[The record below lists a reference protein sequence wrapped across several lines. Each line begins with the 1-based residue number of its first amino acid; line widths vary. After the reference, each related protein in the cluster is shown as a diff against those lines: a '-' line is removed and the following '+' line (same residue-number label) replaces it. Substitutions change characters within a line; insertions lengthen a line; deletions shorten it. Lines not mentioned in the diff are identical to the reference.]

1 MDKFLDFLNSWSV
14 IAVII
19 GLVFIGFSK
28 AVISIFRMGVT
39 YKSNLASRS
48 ELKDF
53 EAEMR
58 KDMRSYATQIQKSVT
73 DACMRVID
81 TKLRDVE
88 NVQET
93 ATEIKLLKNELE
105 LEIKHALEK
114 YDEIKSVGDSVR
126 ALNNKVTRME
136 YKDSTSNVARRT
148 EK

>member
-1 MDKFLDFLNSWSV
+1 MDKILDFLNSWSV
-14 IAVII
+14 IAVVI

-48 ELKDF
+48 ELREF

-81 TKLRDVE
+81 AKLRDVE

-126 ALNNKVTRME
+126 ALSNKVTRME
-136 YKDSTSNVARRT
+136 YKDSTSNTARRT

>member
-1 MDKFLDFLNSWSV
+1 MDKILDFLNSWSV
-14 IAVII
+14 IAVVI

-48 ELKDF
+48 ELREF
-53 EAEMR
+53 EADMR

-81 TKLRDVE
+81 AKLRDVE

-126 ALNNKVTRME
+126 ALSNKVTRME
-136 YKDSTSNVARRT
+136 YKDSTSNTARRT

>member
-14 IAVII
+14 IAVVI
-19 GLVFIGFSK
+19 GLVLIGFSK
-28 AVISIFRMGVT
+28 AVISTFRMGVT